1 MAFGLVEVCQL
12 ADPPCNESN
21 EVQLCYMKMA
31 KSTAL
36 TEIVEKNVMPINLH
50 REMLVEEMLEW
61 KRRKGGSA

>member
-1 MAFGLVEVCQL
+1 
-12 ADPPCNESN
+12 
-21 EVQLCYMKMA
+21 MKMA